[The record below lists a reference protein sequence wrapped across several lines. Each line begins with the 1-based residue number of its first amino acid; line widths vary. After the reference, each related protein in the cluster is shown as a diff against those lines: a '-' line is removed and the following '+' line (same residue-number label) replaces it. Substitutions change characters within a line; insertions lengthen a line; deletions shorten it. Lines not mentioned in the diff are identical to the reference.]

1 MPNSPKK
8 SRFLP
13 LAWLLLASPWAPALA
28 APPISVRGERVELV
42 ILPAGGT
49 LIDFHLRQRPLNPLN
64 WEVPDTETARSQ
76 LSAAPRGH
84 FLCLD
89 RWGPPSPAEARR
101 GIPFH
106 GEAAVGDWETT
117 APEQDEQGQIALRQR
132 STLSLARLDVERQ
145 VTLESAE
152 QVIRVAE
159 QVTNT
164 GPLGRIYNMVQH
176 PTIAPPFLDAETL
189 IDTNARR
196 GFCQDVPVDERQFFD
211 WPKANLGR
219 ATVDLRHLEVEP
231 GDQAVSDVC
240 SFVFPEGVTWGW
252 VTATHPG
259 QRLVLGY
266 VWRVSDY
273 NWLNIWRFRQGERR
287 LARGLEFGTTGLH
300 QPQAELLRQP
310 ELLGQATFRHI
321 DADETQRRT
330 YWMFLAELP
339 ENFAGVGTVQVTR
352 TGLELQERRSDNPR
366 RVTLT
371 TQSLKPDP

>member
-1 MPNSPKK
+1 
-8 SRFLP
+8 
-13 LAWLLLASPWAPALA
+13 
-28 APPISVRGERVELV
+28 
-42 ILPAGGT
+42 
-49 LIDFHLRQRPLNPLN
+49 
-64 WEVPDTETARSQ
+64 
-76 LSAAPRGH
+76 
-84 FLCLD
+84 
-89 RWGPPSPAEARR
+89 
-101 GIPFH
+101 
-106 GEAAVGDWETT
+106 
-117 APEQDEQGQIALRQR
+117 
-132 STLSLARLDVERQ
+132 
-145 VTLESAE
+145 
-152 QVIRVAE
+152 
-159 QVTNT
+159 
-164 GPLGRIYNMVQH
+164 
-176 PTIAPPFLDAETL
+176 
-189 IDTNARR
+189 
-196 GFCQDVPVDERQFFD
+196 
-211 WPKANLGR
+211 
-219 ATVDLRHLEVEP
+219 
-231 GDQAVSDVC
+231 
-240 SFVFPEGVTWGW
+240 

-273 NWLNIWRFRQGERR
+273 NWLNLWRFRQGERR